1 MHSLPSF
8 KELRPVCA
16 ALHDG
21 DVQEAARRYREIG
34 PSFVVD
40 AEQVVA
46 ALEGIRQSLSRSDRE
61 GAIEIYQRFAGVG
74 FGEAQAVVESLEP
87 RLFAAPCGWFVK
99 VSSWTRRNPTRAKL
113 KWILALHSLN
123 LLCMLATGISAG
135 FRLAGGGTL
144 DPRLWWTVLFL
155 AVFSGACILS
165 GISRLRAMA
174 KRQTA

>member
-87 RLFAAPCGWFVK
+87 RLFEAPCGRFVK
-99 VSSWTRRNPTRAKL
+99 LSSWTRRKPTRAKL
-113 KWILALHSLN
+113 KWLLTIHSLN
-123 LLCMLATGISAG
+123 LLCMLAIGIAEG
-135 FRLAGGGTL
+135 IRLARGGAFDRRFL
-144 DPRLWWTVLFL
+144 WTVLFV

-165 GISRLRAMA
+165 VISQLRGMA
-174 KRQTA
+174 KRQSA